1 MTHIYGDR
9 VKETTTSIGTG
20 AKTLLGAVT
29 GYDSFANA
37 GTAGMVTGDTCYVTV
52 VLGSDWET
60 SLSTYNS
67 TGPTLTPTTVYESS
81 NGNAAVNFPAGT
93 KDVFLTGPA
102 SRVVQKDASGTV
114 TVSTGTLT
122 ASTPVLDLA
131 QTWNSA
137 GTTFTGLKFNI
148 TDTASASASRM
159 VDVQVGGTSKFS
171 VGNASG
177 VATIYAGSFSISDV
191 GSNQAVLGN
200 GFFVGSGF
208 CEVFNTQLT
217 FSASYGGR
225 DLHLRRIAAATL
237 QQGAADAAAPVAQT
251 TQVQSVVAGTTN
263 TAGQTW
269 TLKGSA
275 GTGTG
280 AGGDILFRTAP
291 AGSSGTAQNSY
302 VDALRI
308 GNKGI
313 QLSGGGITVSQLPA
327 AASYPG
333 YRFTVTDAVAQSA
346 FGPVAGGGALRVD
359 VLSDGSAWNAH
370 PTSAA
375 ISITN
380 AVLTVDFGSGY
391 GARSKTFDVAMTG
404 ALTSNNVWASVSNTM
419 PSGVSED
426 ELEMDPLTVS
436 GRVVSTN
443 TVRLTVATSSGPI
456 TGQRNINV
464 ALL

>member
-37 GTAGMVTGDTCYVTV
+37 GTSGMVTGDTCYVTV

-93 KDVFLTGPA
+93 KDVFLAPLS
-102 SRVVQKDASGTV
+102 SRVVQMDASGNATISGAV
-114 TVSTGTLT
+114 ICAGVSATGNSGNFNTIASFGGDFVSRGGTAANIRMTSASQIGWGT
-122 ASTPVLDLA
+122 ASDMFGQTLDALF
-131 QTWNSA
+131 TRA
-137 GTTFTGLKFNI
+137 G
-148 TDTASASASRM
+148 
-159 VDVQVGGTSKFS
+159 
-171 VGNASG
+171 
-177 VATIYAGSFSISDV
+177 
-191 GSNQAVLGN
+191 
-200 GFFVGSGF
+200 
-208 CEVFNTQLT
+208 
-217 FSASYGGR
+217 
-225 DLHLRRIAAATL
+225 AAAIR
-237 QQGAADAAAPVAQT
+237 QGAADAAAPVAQT